1 VVVDFP
7 AMGYNWAHAARSA
20 TISRLEVDVQRK
32 KWAWLP
38 AVLLVA
44 AIASPAQESPAGAA
58 APAKDPLR
66 RALERSLLF
75 PGLGQLGEKQYL
87 KAALFAGAE
96 IFCLVEVLLF
106 MDKGNDAYRQYRDA
120 TDAASVIEFRALT
133 EKYDNRR
140 NVAILAAAG
149 VWLLNMI
156 DIFVFAKK
164 KYGKKAAVGLQ
175 PFIRHENKAIGAGLR
190 VGF

>member
-1 VVVDFP
+1 
-7 AMGYNWAHAARSA
+7 M
-20 TISRLEVDVQRK
+20 QRK

-38 AVLLVA
+38 AVLLAA
-44 AIASPAQESPAGAA
+44 AIASPAQQSPAGAA
-58 APAKDPLR
+58 AAPVKDPLR

-96 IFCLVEVLLF
+96 IFCLVEVLVF
-106 MDKGNDAYRQYRDA
+106 MDKGNDAYRDYRDA
-120 TDAASVIEFRALT
+120 TDAAAVIEFRALT
-133 EKYDNRR
+133 EQYDNRR

-164 KYGKKAAVGLQ
+164 KYGKKAAVGFQ
-175 PFIRHENKAIGAGLR
+175 PFIRHEHRAIGAGLR